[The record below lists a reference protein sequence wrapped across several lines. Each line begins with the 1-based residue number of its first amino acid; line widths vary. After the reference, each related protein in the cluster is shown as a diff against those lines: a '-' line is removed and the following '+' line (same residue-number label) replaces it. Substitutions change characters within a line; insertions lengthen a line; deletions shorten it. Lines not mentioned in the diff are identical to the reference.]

1 MPEGKLV
8 NDKYVMFGEPINKKV
23 LKALQNNS
31 PTASEILG
39 SLPASVFEETE
50 IRKQMQKE
58 KEIQEALAKE
68 KVEEEVKEEQT
79 LSKRQLRLMKK
90 QGIEVE
96 SEVQPE
102 AVAEVQPEAKAPVR
116 TPSTAGN
123 ILKNFIKG

>member
-8 NDKYVMFGEPINKKV
+8 NDKYVMFGEPVNKRV

-31 PTASEILG
+31 PTASEIIG
-39 SLPASVFEETE
+39 SLPPSVFEETE

-68 KVEEEVKEEQT
+68 RVEEEVKQEQT

-90 QGIEVE
+90 QGVEVE
-96 SEVQPE
+96 PQVQPE
-102 AVAEVQPEAKAPVR
+102 PVAEVQPEVKAPVR
-116 TPSTAGN
+116 APSTAGN